1 MQHFIVLLCVFA
13 LAPFAH
19 AQKTTNSIANLK
31 VEGNRKIETTAILEK
46 ISSKS
51 GQPLDNEKI
60 RQDIQ
65 SLFEMG
71 YFEDVKAERDG
82 NTVIFTVKEKPTIS
96 VIDYDGNEE
105 LEDSDLKDKIG
116 IKPFELVNYAKIQN
130 AINEIQKAYED
141 KGYLLA
147 RVDYE
152 LQPDKD
158 SQQSEKLV
166 FKISENEKVKVKRV
180 TFMGAKKILPSE
192 LKGILMTQEGGY
204 FSFLSG
210 SGTYKQDAF
219 DQDVRNISAY
229 YFDKGYV
236 QAKVSRPEVSVT
248 PDKKGIF
255 ISIRVEEGE
264 LFQVGDVEFGGD
276 LLFTKEEL
284 RESIKLDEKEDFSS
298 GILQADLRAL
308 EAKYGDLGYAYANII
323 PRTQVL
329 ERERKVNVLYEIDKG
344 QKVYF
349 RKISVIGNASTRD
362 KVVRRELRVGE
373 GELYNETKRRESM
386 ANIRRLGFF
395 DDVQFMTK
403 TPSGRDDLMDIDI
416 IVKERH
422 TGAFQLGAGY
432 ASSLGAQLNVQLNEN
447 NFLGY
452 GYKAGLQV
460 EYNQRYKNFLVNFTD
475 PYFRDT
481 MWSLGSDIYYT
492 NSQVN
497 QYIQQNKGIA
507 LRAGH
512 PILQERFDNRLYG
525 YLKYKIDD
533 TFVRFDPTQDFHDVL
548 DPKTVNGTTSS
559 VTTSVIYDHRDDR
572 MMPSDG
578 VYAEAS
584 YEFAGLGGDIHFMKA
599 NTNLRYY
606 KKVFWDVVFRNN
618 FAYGAVSALGDKPI
632 PFTEYYRLG
641 GPNNL
646 RGFGFRAVG
655 KRMLS
660 TVYRDYLVSKG
671 NTQAIADQLANVVV
685 GGKQQMYYMTELEFP
700 LAKEANMRG
709 VIFYDIGQAED
720 NITASNFRSDF
731 GFGIRWFSPMGPLRF
746 EFGFPLDRRA
756 EFQEKSNNFQFA
768 VGSPF

>member
-1 MQHFIVLLCVFA
+1 MQKVIVFLSAFVLTSVV
-13 LAPFAH
+13 H
-19 AQKTTNSIANLK
+19 AQTITNLK
-31 VEGNRKIETTAILEK
+31 VEGNRKIETSAILEK
-46 ISSKS
+46 ITSKS
-51 GQPLDNEKI
+51 GQPLDTEKI

-71 YFEDVKAERDG
+71 YFEDVRAEKDG
-82 NTVIFTVKEKPTIS
+82 NTVIFTVQEKPSIS
-96 VIDYDGNEE
+96 VIDFDGNDE
-105 LEDSDLKDKIG
+105 LDDSDLQEKIG
-116 IKPFELVNYAKIQN
+116 IKAYELLNYGKIQN
-130 AINEIQKAYED
+130 AINEIQKAYEE

-152 LQPDKD
+152 LKPD
-158 SQQSEKLV
+158 SEVQQSNKLI
-166 FKISENEKVKVKRV
+166 FKIYENEKVKVKRV
-180 TFMGAKKILPSE
+180 SFMGAQKILPSE

-255 ISIRVEEGE
+255 ISIRIEEGE
-264 LFQVGDVEFGGD
+264 LFQVGEIEFGGD
-276 LLFTKEEL
+276 LLFSKQEL
-284 RESIKLDEKEDFSS
+284 RDTIALDEKEDFSS
-298 GILQADLRAL
+298 GVLQADLRAL

-349 RKISVIGNASTRD
+349 RKINVIGNASTRD

-475 PYFRDT
+475 PYFMDT
-481 MWSLGSDIYYT
+481 WWSVGTDLYYT
-492 NSQVN
+492 DSQVN
-497 QYIQQNKGIA
+497 QYIQQNKGVA

-512 PILQERFDNRLYG
+512 PIFRDRFDNRLYG
-525 YLKYKIDD
+525 FIKYKIDD
-533 TFVRFDPTQDFHDVL
+533 TYVKFDPVQDFSDVL
-548 DPKTVNGTTSS
+548 KPESVNGVTSS
-559 VTTSVIYDHRDDR
+559 TTVSVEYDRRDDR

-578 VYAEAS
+578 MYANAS
-584 YEFAGLGGDIHFMKA
+584 YEFAGVGGDIRFMKSGA
-599 NTNLRYY
+599 NFRHYQKL
-606 KKVFWDVVFRNN
+606 FWDVVFRNN
-618 FAYGAVSALGDKPI
+618 VTYGILSQVGDKEI

-646 RGFGFRAVG
+646 RGFGFRNVG
-655 KRMLS
+655 KRQFSQKYFEYLTRSGS
-660 TVYRDYLVSKG
+660 T
-671 NTQAIADQLANVVV
+671 TPADLARNLANVVV
-685 GGKQQMYYMTELEFP
+685 GGKQQLYYMTELEFP

-720 NITASNFRSDF
+720 DLTGSNFRSDF